1 MAELQRNIFTV
12 HATLVHSQGTYS
24 KVSGFPK
31 EFDSADYADET
42 HPAPIGNP
50 EKALRRAKAAA
61 YAQLSAFFAVDD
73 HMMNNVYI
81 TQADGRTI
89 LQITEG
95 GFPEPTPAPNPNP
108 EQQQGN
114 EEPVENP
121 ETPGE
126 GE

>member
-1 MAELQRNIFTV
+1 MAELKRNIFTV
-12 HATLVHSQGTYS
+12 HANFVNDQGVFS

-42 HPAPIGNP
+42 HPAPVGNP
-50 EKALRRAKAAA
+50 EKALRRAKASA
-61 YAQLSAFFAVDD
+61 YTQAGLNFAVDGRL
-73 HMMNNVYI
+73 MQNVYI
-81 TQADGRTI
+81 VQADGRTI

-95 GFPEPTPAPNPNP
+95 DFPVAQPAPTP

>member
-1 MAELQRNIFTV
+1 MAELQRNTFTV
-12 HATLVHSQGTYS
+12 HATLVNSQGTYS

-61 YAQLSAFFAVDD
+61 YTQLGAFFAADGNR
-73 HMMNNVYI
+73 MNNVYI
-81 TQADGRTI
+81 VQADGRTI

-95 GFPEPTPAPNPNP
+95 GFEAPQPAPTP